1 MRLGVGG
8 DDITEFLSVLLKRIY
23 LPYKEMDLIRSY
35 DWNVMEDLK
44 AKMCTLTEVSVLEAS
59 HPYLYIKLVD
69 RVISRPIYTAS
80 RSAGLISLL

>member
-35 DWNVMEDLK
+35 DWNIMEDLK
-44 AKMCTLTEVSVLEAS
+44 AKMCTLTEVSFLEAS
-59 HPYLYIKLVD
+59 RTYLLY
-69 RVISRPIYTAS
+69 
-80 RSAGLISLL
+80 